1 MQKFLLS
8 AILFFLIL
16 ITFSIFFFFYETRF
30 FGSRASMNQVDISA
44 DNSYVFVAP
53 LVAKADGQQK
63 ERITVFV
70 LNSQGV
76 GVYGKK
82 VVLTNNAGVI
92 ATEVQPTTDQ
102 TGKAVFDYA
111 SSLAGD
117 YYLEVRVDSITLPQ
131 KAHLSFN

>member
-16 ITFSIFFFFYETRF
+16 ISFSIFFFFYETRF
-30 FGSRASMNQVDISA
+30 FGSRASMNQVAISA

-53 LVAKADGQQK
+53 LVAKADGLQK
-63 ERITVFV
+63 ERVTVFV
-70 LNSQGV
+70 LNSQGA

-82 VVLTNNAGVI
+82 VSLTANQHLLI
-92 ATEVQPTTDQ
+92 SEVQPTTDQ
-102 TGKAVFDYA
+102 TGKAVFDFA
-111 SSLAGD
+111 SSVAGE
-117 YYLEVRVDSITLPQ
+117 YYLEVQIDSTTLPQ